1 MTDTLHPQV
10 ESLLARYRAAL
21 RDTTP
26 SDTLDAR
33 MAALVA
39 AGRREISAPRRVRR
53 RGPRYWAAAAAVAT
67 FAIATGICIGMRLE
81 RGAPR
86 AQLPARS
93 AALPVDFSM
102 WPDDSVSLQIPA
114 EYSPQ
119 GTLVAVDPRARGGGK
134 RYWVDVVVSNDGT
147 VRIERVVPSEAA
159 DQQTPGVPDG
169 ITLQAP

>member
-26 SDTLDAR
+26 SDSLDAR

-39 AGRREISAPRRVRR
+39 GGRREISAPRRVPR
-53 RGPRYWAAAAAVAT
+53 RGLRYWASAAAVAT
-67 FAIATGICIGMRLE
+67 FAIATGIYIGMRLE

-86 AQLPARS
+86 AHVTPQPS
-93 AALPVDFSM
+93 ALPVDFSM
-102 WPDDSVSLQIPA
+102 WPADSVSLQIPA

-119 GTLVAVDPRARGGGK
+119 GTLVAVDPKSRSRGK

-147 VRIERVVPSEAA
+147 VRIERVVPAE
-159 DQQTPGVPDG
+159 VPDG
-169 ITLQAP
+169 IALQAP